1 MITISASPTGIHE
14 GGTATYAIAA
24 STPNPNAPITAGHPM
39 GGEAVYGQHYN
50 LSGTYGKVTIPA
62 GATSTSVTLMA
73 AVTNLTTK
81 SEKATMVLQSSS
93 SYKLPKSKSLKKA
106 SVTIFNIYP

>member
-1 MITISASPTGIHE
+1 VITISASPTSIHE
-14 GGTATYAIAA
+14 GGTATYTIAA
-24 STPNPNAPITAGHPM
+24 STPNLNAPIMDGHPM

-50 LSGTYGKVTIPA
+50 LSGTNEQVTIPA
-62 GATSTSVTLMA
+62 GTTSTSVTLRA

-106 SVTIFNIYP
+106 SLTIFSIYP